1 LKRERDGFRSKISNL
16 FELPKEIVMD
26 LPLITMIG
34 SQELSI
40 ENYKSLV
47 EYSDTLVRVN
57 TSSGIFKIE
66 GRKLSLK
73 HLTSESVTITGILTN
88 FGYII

>member
-1 LKRERDGFRSKISNL
+1 MKSEVDGIRSKISTL

-34 SQELSI
+34 SRELNI

-47 EYSDTLVRVN
+47 EYSDSLVRVSTN
-57 TSSGIFKIE
+57 SGIFKIE
-66 GRKLSLK
+66 GRKLTLK
-73 HLTSESVTITGILTN
+73 QLTSESVTITGILTN
-88 FGYII
+88 LGYII